1 LDYGVSNHYPNSV
14 FWFDQQ
20 KKPKQNGCVQVDLSK
35 MAFWSSW
42 TRGRKDLNIY
52 IYIIDFSSWKSHIF
66 LYWVDVNIKCLVANL
81 VHRQNQTFAKRMKIK
96 LVAIGENPK
105 KVLNYNQFWTDSI
118 SPNQNQWLA
127 TSKHHTTKL
136 LNFD

>member
-1 LDYGVSNHYPNSV
+1 MEFLIIPQIL
-14 FWFDQQ
+14 FFDLIN
-20 KKPKQNGCVQVDLSK
+20 KKNPSK
-35 MAFWSSW
+35 MVVYKLICPKWHFGQVGQGAER
-42 TRGRKDLNIY
+42 TQK
-52 IYIIDFSSWKSHIF
+52 IYIIDFSSWKSHVF
-66 LYWVDVNIKCLVANL
+66 LYWVDVNIKCLITNL

-105 KVLNYNQFWTDSI
+105 KVLNYNQFWMDSI